1 MRSWLGRCL
10 NKEFDSYVKKNQNFM
25 IFLDITLFL
34 RVFYRK
40 GGEMDETQSGS
51 RTVKMEELEK

>member
-1 MRSWLGRCL
+1 MRGWLGSCFEK
-10 NKEFDSYVKKNQNFM
+10 NESYVKKNLKFM

-34 RVFYRK
+34 GVFYRK

-51 RTVKMEELEK
+51 RTVKMEEFEK